1 MLEFLK
7 ALLAVKFYRTIF
19 IILGLLIIYGI
30 VSFIYDEFLDPR
42 TRELKASWKA
52 SAKEKQRKEKEFNEW
67 KRKRDE
73 DIKKSVKGTPEERY
87 EIAKEWHNQQ
97 RYSEAYSVFLSLV
110 GKYDNAEML
119 ARMDFREWY
128 DSTKVSLESA
138 DRYVRRMDDYF
149 GNIEEMY
156 SLRSDFSKYTKDM
169 KNIIDALVKDNK
181 GKRVLVKDQ
190 DEYESWIN
198 EARSLN
204 SYYVKKLEAIQA
216 IIDQYEARKEA
227 EDRRERMEEAMR
239 ELEELDYDSDSSSSG
254 TYDSVDLGLL
264 PDMMYFVNDPDTVYQ
279 HYAYMTGGMGQKVRV
294 YMSLGGDRKVSI
306 SYARNGMQVGR
317 DFYTDQ
323 GTITKYL

>member
-42 TRELKASWKA
+42 TRELQASWKA

-204 SYYVKKLEAIQA
+204 SYYFKKLEAIQA

-254 TYDSVDLGLL
+254 TYDSVDLGML